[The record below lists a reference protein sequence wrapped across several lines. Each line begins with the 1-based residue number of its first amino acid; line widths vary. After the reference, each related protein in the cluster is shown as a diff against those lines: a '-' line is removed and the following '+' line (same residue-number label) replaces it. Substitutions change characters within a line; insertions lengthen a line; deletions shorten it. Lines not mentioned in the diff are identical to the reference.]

1 VLQVKSRFIKSFQV
15 VDGSPAAAV
24 LFLTLAHAGIQ
35 VGVLCLPL
43 LRLRLTAGVALALVA
58 GAATL
63 AAAVCATSPK
73 HAPPGEPDHR
83 GSPRWLRLLL
93 LCGAI
98 AYVLLFVR
106 AATLPDY
113 SWDGNTYHIPP
124 MNYWARAGY
133 VHWVPVTPVQSEL
146 MNGYPKGAELLTWVL
161 TTLLHAPRFVSLAN
175 LCFLPLGVAGIAS
188 LGECL
193 GASRRIAWAC
203 GSLLLFVPV
212 LLWQSVTS
220 YVDCAFG
227 CASIAALALL
237 CQVRAEQ
244 ESHTVDGR
252 SLLGL
257 GCALGLVCAI
267 KGSGILLAAVSLLG
281 LWIATFSHNHER
293 SCLGVVSAGAACAA
307 VGGHWYLRNYLHT
320 GSPLYPVGLSLAGH
334 SLFPGRRL
342 ADILD
347 FAANT
352 PALFA
357 RWPAPV
363 RVAYTWAQGGRHW
376 PASSYGWDGR
386 LGGLGYLW
394 LLGCVPSIAA
404 AVARRLHGLP
414 RGSTGAAGR
423 SLLLLAAV
431 VLVAFL
437 GTPLNWW
444 ARYTV
449 WIYALGLPCFALVAE
464 RILTRPSRLSPAK
477 GWLFAV
483 VALSLCEGTLSLTG
497 ILRNSDPGDPAYARA
512 PLPRE
517 RAAEGCALFPEA
529 AGTRLQALLLGTAN
543 VGVAPLSGDTESGL
557 LIGSLSLPLGARDLV
572 PIPAD
577 TAPDFAELR
586 RRRVRY
592 LLYEATSPLPRLP
605 GDQIQGH
612 AGAAGFQIV
621 TLR

>member
-1 VLQVKSRFIKSFQV
+1 MNSRFIKSLRAI
-15 VDGSPAAAV
+15 DGSPATV
-24 LFLTLAHAGIQ
+24 LLFLTLAHAGMQ
-35 VGVLCLPL
+35 VDVLCLSL
-43 LRLRLTAGVALALVA
+43 LQLRLTAGIALALAAGVA
-58 GAATL
+58 AL
-63 AAAVCATSPK
+63 AAALCGASSTDTR
-73 HAPPGEPDHR
+73 PGEPDR
-83 GSPRWLRLLL
+83 RSAPLWLRLLP

-98 AYVLLFVR
+98 AYVLLFAR
-106 AATLPDY
+106 ASTLPDY

-133 VHWVPVTPVQSEL
+133 VHWVPVTPIQSEL

-161 TTLLHAPRFVSLAN
+161 ATLFHAPRFVSLAN

-188 LGECL
+188 LGESL
-193 GASRRIAWAC
+193 GTNRRMAWAA
-203 GSLLLFVPV
+203 GSLLLFAPV

-244 ESHTVDGR
+244 ERGTVNHG
-252 SLLGL
+252 SILGL
-257 GCALGLVCAI
+257 GCALGLVCAV
-267 KGSGILLAAVSLLG
+267 KGSGVLLAAVSLLG
-281 LWIATFSHNHER
+281 LWLVTFSR
-293 SCLGVVSAGAACAA
+293 DRKGSCVGVMGAGAACVA
-307 VGGHWYLRNYLHT
+307 VGGYWYLRNYLHT
-320 GSPLYPVGLSLAGH
+320 GSPLYPVGLSFAGH
-334 SLFPGRRL
+334 PLFPGRRL
-342 ADILD
+342 AEVLD

-352 PALFA
+352 PARFA

-363 RVAYTWAQGGRHW
+363 RVAYTWAQGGRRW

-394 LLGCVPSIAA
+394 LLGCVPAIAA
-404 AVARRLHGLP
+404 VVVRRLHRLR
-414 RGSTGAAGR
+414 RGSADAADR

-464 RILTRPSRLSPAK
+464 RLLARPSRLSPAK
-477 GWLFAV
+477 GWLLAV
-483 VALSLCEGTLSLTG
+483 VGLSLFEGTLSLTW
-497 ILRNSDPGDPAYARA
+497 ILRNSDPGDLASARA
-512 PLPRE
+512 PMPRE
-517 RAAEGCALFPEA
+517 RAGEGCALFPEA
-529 AGTRLQALLLGTAN
+529 AGTRLQALLLGTEN
-543 VGVAPLSGDTESGL
+543 VGLAPLSGDTENGL
-557 LIGSLSLPLGARDLV
+557 LIGSLSLPLGARDVV

-592 LLYEATSPLPRLP
+592 LLYDAASPVPRLP
-605 GDQIQGH
+605 KEQIQTKEE
-612 AGAAGFQIV
+612 AAGFQIL